1 MDETR
6 ELQIY
11 EISRDDFEK
20 MGQSLGEEEVMQR
33 VITLLHGLDDTRA
46 KVSRLDPDKLV
57 MYTRAI
63 KAAPSRLA
71 CR

>member
-1 MDETR
+1 MVGKRVKEGAMDETR

-20 MGQSLGEEEVMQR
+20 IGQSLGEEEVMQR

-46 KVSRLDPDKLV
+46 KVIRP
-57 MYTRAI
+57 RG
-63 KAAPSRLA
+63 
-71 CR
+71 